1 MPTIAKPIR
10 HEVHRPCHIW
20 RIWHRQRVGF
30 VPLQPLAGLDPQVQF
45 QLAVDA
51 VNAFVVPRMTSDVA
65 QVQETQP
72 EPLGLPGV
80 RQADQKIRDFL
91 VLGAQ
96 LWAITIAGL
105 ADTKGPAG
113 QRNAD
118 LVARHC

>member
-1 MPTIAKPIR
+1 MKHGPDHSYT
-10 HEVHRPCHIW
+10 EDLT
-20 RIWHRQRVGF
+20 F
-30 VPLQPLAGLDPQVQF
+30 SS
-45 QLAVDA
+45 